1 MDKTDVI
8 KALVAS
14 LEEELNHSIVAS
26 RDAADYAT
34 NEEAKA
40 ESQWDTQGLEASYLA
55 AGQANQAR
63 LWAEALETVQ
73 LSRDMLLASKSEVT
87 LGALITC
94 EFDGVQ
100 EHFFMA
106 PVAGGHVLPFDDTEI
121 TVITPQ
127 SPMAARIIGRRAGE
141 GFTLANGV
149 FGLILKVS

>member
-1 MDKTDVI
+1 MDKVDVI
-8 KALVAS
+8 NALVAS
-14 LEEELNHSIVAS
+14 LQEELNHSIAAS

-55 AGQANQAR
+55 AGQATQAR

-73 LSRDMLLASKSEVT
+73 LSRDILLAPKDEIT

-94 EFDGVQ
+94 DFDGSR

-106 PVAGGHVLPFDDTEI
+106 PVAGGHVLPFDQTEI

-127 SPMAARIIGRRAGE
+127 SPMASRIIGRRAGE

-149 FGLILKVS
+149 FGVIVKVS